1 MKVGDYIVSKFA
13 AYTSLE
19 SGNLGKVI
27 GIVTGFDQDKD
38 PRFTVVYS
46 TTGYRFGVTL
56 NDYKTNYKVIK
67 DEQVPQVIHQWST
80 TPVVGE
86 QGVFMKVGDLVR
98 YTGKNRIGI
107 KTGTIGYVE
116 SIVSNGVHSIFI
128 VKILST
134 GKTRRFL
141 ERDLK

>member
-1 MKVGDYIVSKFA
+1 
-13 AYTSLE
+13 
-19 SGNLGKVI
+19 
-27 GIVTGFDQDKD
+27 
-38 PRFTVVYS
+38 
-46 TTGYRFGVTL
+46 
-56 NDYKTNYKVIK
+56 
-67 DEQVPQVIHQWST
+67 
-80 TPVVGE
+80 
-86 QGVFMKVGDLVR
+86 MKVGDLVR

-141 ERDLK
+141 ERDLNVVENQTESR